1 MIAYLSR
8 TGNVRAIVHSLNYPM
23 IEISDGLLLSGPFVL
38 CTYTD
43 GLGDVPKK
51 VEQFM
56 AQNYTNCIGV
66 IASGNRNFGQNFAK
80 AADVL
85 ATRYNIPIVAKLDLR
100 GQTADFAQIQNFLIQ
115 NRTYV

>member
-8 TGNVRAIVHSLNYPM
+8 TGNVRVIVQQLNVAAV
-23 IEISDGLLLSGPFVL
+23 EIVDELVVNEPFVV

-43 GLGDVPKK
+43 GLGNVPAK

-56 AQNYTNCIGV
+56 AKNYTNCIGV
-66 IASGNRNFGQNFAK
+66 IASGNRNFGANFAK

-85 ATRYNIPIVAKLDLR
+85 AGRYNIPIVAKLDLR
-100 GQTADFAQIQNFLIQ
+100 GQKSDFEQIQNFLALK
-115 NRTYV
+115 